1 MEEDNIFKYKTL
13 NTIYPHKR
21 REVKRTIMSIEQ
33 HSQETKDRIK
43 KAIKETRK
51 RRSTM
56 HCATYIVKVDPTFL
70 KKNPT
75 LDEKITRL
83 FLEAK
88 WFKNHVLSHN
98 LIFSDKPH
106 SLKKAEVVM
115 KDKSIETRDLKTLGS
130 HMKQSIVSS
139 MKDDIK
145 GLSVLKKNG
154 HKVGRL
160 KPCKEVSSIGLKEHG
175 NTYRVDVKNNRV
187 HVQKV
192 GWLRVNGL
200 KQLPE
205 TVDFSTA
212 CLVHKSDGYY
222 IHITAYSA
230 KDTERVFVKDAYVG
244 IDMGLKT
251 SITLSDGE
259 KFDFYVEEPDRLKK
273 LRRKLS
279 RQHKG
284 SNNYVKTL
292 NEIKKIEQHLTNK
305 KKDMA
310 YKLVSDLSHFEHV
323 FFQDEMISS
332 WRRKTC
338 YVKGGKKIQ
347 YGILGRVK
355 SLLKEKDWATMI
367 GKHHATTQTCVCGAK
382 NKHQLDERIY
392 FCSHCGYS
400 DDRDIHA
407 AKNMVRF
414 ATHDVRYKIDSPQ
427 GLGIAP
433 VEETTSAIHF
443 NVIDIDQNS
452 KWFLMKQETNSP
464 SVSW

>member
-1 MEEDNIFKYKTL
+1 
-13 NTIYPHKR
+13 
-21 REVKRTIMSIEQ
+21 MSIAQ

-43 KAIKETRK
+43 QAIKKTRK

-56 HCATYIVKVDPTFL
+56 HCAAYIVKINPTFL

-75 LDEKITRL
+75 CNEKLDRL

-88 WFKNHVLSHN
+88 WFKNHILSHD

-106 SLKKAEVVM
+106 SLKKADVVL
-115 KDKSIETRDLKTLGS
+115 KDKSVETRDLAILGS
-130 HMKQSIVSS
+130 HMKQSVVSS

-160 KPCKEVSSIGLKEHG
+160 KFCKEVSSIGLKEYE
-175 NTYRVDVKNNRV
+175 NTYRVDRENNRV
-187 HVQKV
+187 HIQKV
-192 GWLRVNGL
+192 GWLRVDGL
-200 KQLPE
+200 KQIPE
-205 TVDFSTA
+205 DVDFSSA
-212 CLVHKSDGYY
+212 QLVCKADGYY
-222 IHITAYSA
+222 VHITAYSA
-230 KDTERVFVKDAYVG
+230 FGKERVFIKDTYVG

-279 RQHKG
+279 RQNKG
-284 SNNYVKTL
+284 SHNYVKTL
-292 NEIKKIEQHLTNK
+292 AEIKKIEQHLTNK

-332 WRRKTC
+332 WKRRTC

-382 NKHQLDERIY
+382 NKHQLDKRIY

-400 DDRDIHA
+400 DDRDVHA

-414 ATHDVRYKIDSPQ
+414 AVGDVRYKINPPQ
-427 GLGIAP
+427 GLGVAP
-433 VEETTSAIHF
+433 VEKITSAPSF
-443 NVIDIDQNS
+443 NVIDIDCSS
-452 KWFLMKQETNSP
+452 KWFSMKQETSHL
-464 SVSW
+464 